1 MTSISG
7 RSVSFNDDI
16 ELEDRSKLQKR
27 EEDHSDEDSDGDQF
41 ISIKVTNPDGAESE
55 KPVEETP
62 KPVKVKKTVH
72 MKEPTPPRLEESQET
87 IHYAQPA
94 HGKVESPFHEFGK
107 TFFLVFIVIIM
118 IAFLAGT
125 PEKKLPKRQ
134 LVLPI
139 NAPKYYNFPEQPS
152 GNLIHV
158 VLQAPFLPD
167 PRMYIKKDKNKAV
180 IDTRNKD
187 NTLVI
192 FLQTI
197 NGSYVSPNKTYL
209 IHKYDDFDRVNP
221 SKVEFTLEISDE
233 VEIEEDDVFQ
243 AVIVSNFSKSPPED
257 VKEVPIMF
265 SVDFTP
271 INKVVGVLFAAFC
284 LILLYAL
291 IVWDVS
297 SRRRKAFSARLIRF
311 RVDFVRWFTEHS
323 PR

>member
-7 RSVSFNDDI
+7 RSVSFNDEI
-16 ELEDRSKLQKR
+16 ELEDRSKLKKR
-27 EEDHSDEDSDGDQF
+27 EAEEDSDDDSDGDQF
-41 ISIKVTNPDGAESE
+41 ISIKVTNPEGATDED
-55 KPVEETP
+55 KIEEQPP
-62 KPVKVKKTVH
+62 KPVKVKKSVH
-72 MKEPTPPRLEESQET
+72 MKEPTPPRLEESQEV
-87 IHYAQPA
+87 IHYGQPNHHA
-94 HGKVESPFHEFGK
+94 KVESPFHEFGK
-107 TFFLVFIVIIM
+107 TFFLVFIWGVM
-118 IAFLAGT
+118 IAFLAAT

-158 VLQAPFLPD
+158 MLQAPFLPD
-167 PRMYIKKDKNKAV
+167 PRMYIKRDKNKAV

-209 IHKYDDFDRVNP
+209 IHKYDDFDRVSP
-221 SKVEFTLEISDE
+221 SKVEFTLELNDE

-243 AVIVSNFSKSPPED
+243 AVIVSNFSKSPPEE
-257 VKEVPIMF
+257 VKEVPITF

-271 INKVVGVLFAAFC
+271 INKVVGVLFAAFT

-297 SRRRKAFSARLIRF
+297 WKMLSAM
-311 RVDFVRWFTEHS
+311 
-323 PR
+323 